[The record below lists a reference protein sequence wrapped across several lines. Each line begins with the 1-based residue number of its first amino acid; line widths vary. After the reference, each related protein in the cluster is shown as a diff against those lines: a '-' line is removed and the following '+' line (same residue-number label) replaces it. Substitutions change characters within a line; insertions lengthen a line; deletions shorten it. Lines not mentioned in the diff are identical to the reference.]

1 MKNARLTKL
10 AKEKT
15 AFNNCSDDMSDVK
28 FELGKSCYSTK
39 IFAMIVL
46 YAVVFCGRIFLRR
59 HIVNP
64 NMEMPVS
71 DIVFWI
77 FIGVILLYVIISTIM
92 QSRRKSISVNG
103 KKLCYNGG
111 CWTSDDISYVKCTK
125 LLERIEVFSKGKK
138 ILSFSWELDNSELF
152 IAWVK
157 KCGIMFDDNR

>member
-1 MKNARLTKL
+1 MENARLTKL

-15 AFNNCSDDMSDVK
+15 AFNNCSEDMSDVK
-28 FELGKSCYSTK
+28 FELGKSCYSPK

-46 YAVVFCGRIFLRR
+46 YAVVFCGRNFLKQ

-64 NMEMPVS
+64 DMEMPVS
-71 DIVFWI
+71 DIIFWI
-77 FIGVILLYVIISTIM
+77 FIGVILIYVIISTII

-103 KKLCYNGG
+103 KKLFYNGD
-111 CWTSDDISYVKCTK
+111 CWTSDDISYVKCSK

-138 ILSFSWELDNSELF
+138 ILSFPWELDNSELF